1 MNDKAKKILIAS
13 IAVAVLAVFF
23 FFAKQINPNA
33 LENLGLSIPLPLFTL
48 IIGLIDGFNPCN
60 LFVLTLLISLMLAES
75 HERKR
80 ILAVGLTFVAVIYV
94 FYFTFMAAW
103 LNIFKYIGFVTPLR
117 IAIALLAL
125 GAGLINMKELFFYRK
140 GVTLMVQDKHV
151 GPLKRR
157 INAVATHMKKGSIL
171 TLIGAAAILAIFASL
186 VELPCTA
193 GFPIIYSSVLSGSGL
208 ETGFGHYAYLLLYN
222 VFYVLPLLTIIFIF
236 AFSFKGKQI
245 DKKTMGI
252 IKFIGGAIMF
262 LLGLVLLFAPSV
274 IGLG

>member
-1 MNDKAKKILIAS
+1 MKDKTKKIIIAS
-13 IAVAVLAVFF
+13 IAVVVLALFF

-33 LENLGLSIPLPLFTL
+33 LENWGLSIPLPLFTL

-60 LFVLTLLISLMLAES
+60 LFVLTLLISLMLAEA

-103 LNIFKYIGFVTPLR
+103 LNIFKYIGFITPLR
-117 IAIALLAL
+117 IAIAILAL

-157 INAVATHMKKGSIL
+157 INAVATLMKKGSML

-222 VFYVLPLLTIIFIF
+222 AVYVLPLLTIIFIF